1 MNDVET
7 KILNDLKIDAVLNS
21 LIEETSKLNL
31 KQSDYLKLMNAL
43 MDVSL
48 MKKEDNNSGNRV
60 EDYTKIKKV
69 NLPLVG
75 DRVKIRL
82 FKNDFELVK
91 KWLKDDIGKWFLL
104 SSSHSS
110 DKTIDQLVNNDKNI
124 LGIITLL
131 DNTPIGMMGFL
142 DCDEVSHKA
151 EMRKLIGETE
161 HRGKGYAKE
170 ATSLWIK
177 YGFGNLGLKKVYIHT
192 IENSIRNITINRELG
207 FEIEGVLRKECF
219 VEGNYYDIL
228 RMSLIIE

>member
-7 KILNDLKIDAVLNS
+7 KLLNDLKTDAILNS

-31 KQSDYLKLMNAL
+31 KQSDYIKLINAL
-43 MDVSL
+43 MDESL
-48 MKKEDNNSGNRV
+48 KKKGDSDSGNKA
-60 EDYTKIKKV
+60 EDYKNIKKV

-75 DRVKIRL
+75 EQVKIRL
-82 FKNDFELVK
+82 FKNDFDLVK

-104 SSSHSS
+104 SSSYSR
-110 DKTIDQLVNNDKNI
+110 DKTIDQIVNNDRNI
-124 LGIITLL
+124 LGIITLS
-131 DNTPIGMMGFL
+131 DNTPIGMMSFL
-142 DCDEVSHKA
+142 DCDDVSHKA

-177 YGFGNLGLKKVYIHT
+177 YGFGNLGLKKIYIHT
-192 IENSIRNITINRELG
+192 IENSIRNITINKELG

-219 VEGNYYDIL
+219 VDENYYDIL
-228 RMSLIIE
+228 RMSLIID